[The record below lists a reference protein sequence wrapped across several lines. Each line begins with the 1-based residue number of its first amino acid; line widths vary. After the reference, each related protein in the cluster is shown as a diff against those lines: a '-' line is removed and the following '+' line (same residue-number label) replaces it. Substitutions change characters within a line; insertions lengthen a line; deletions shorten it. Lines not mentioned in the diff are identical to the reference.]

1 MYCLNGYVRHNVSLS
16 RETTPPFI
24 LRLLTSCQQKRT
36 YYNYLYVATVAIVLY
51 IAIYAIVLFLNISV
65 FAHDFTFTCI
75 RLSVATIYGARVS
88 AKYNSN

>member
-24 LRLLTSCQQKRT
+24 LRLLTSCQQKRA
-36 YYNYLYVATVAIVLY
+36 YYNYLRVVTVAIVLF
-51 IAIYAIVLFLNISV
+51 IAIYVIVLSLTIYV
-65 FAHDFTFTCI
+65 FAHDVTFTRI
-75 RLSVATIYGARVS
+75 RLSVATIYGARVA